1 MVHIAL
7 VVPVNTILIY
17 LFYYID
23 NKYMII
29 WRNMHSITT
38 TTQKTN
44 NPPPHTQLA
53 CKKFRMFRNRTIR
66 FNNYMFGVIR
76 KKARYTYIDFWWY
89 LPWILVLLILINSKK
104 KSAHIYIYIYW
115 KNISKDTYAPL
126 FAFIATQWF
135 LFFTNLQ
142 AIISFYR
149 SYVMSSKEDWTF
161 PISKTWFILVLCH
174 W

>member
-7 VVPVNTILIY
+7 VVPVNTILCY
-17 LFYYID
+17 LIYYID

-38 TTQKTN
+38 ITQKTN
-44 NPPPHTQLA
+44 KKNPKKKPPQLA

-115 KNISKDTYAPL
+115 KNISKDTYALL
-126 FAFIATQWF
+126 FAFIVTQWF
-135 LFFTNLQ
+135 LFLPTYKRSFPFTGDMWWVQKKIGL
-142 AIISFYR
+142 SLYLKLGLF
-149 SYVMSSKEDWTF
+149 
-161 PISKTWFILVLCH
+161 
-174 W
+174 